1 MRKPLPAIA
10 FLVLASVLYVKP
22 LVAQGV
28 CPISDQLNPQ
38 SASNTLNVPKYESYR
53 PLVAADYVVIEY
65 NASQKKPAPQA
76 SDPNAGLMSWTD
88 YKRSFDYRG
97 LNNTTHLI
105 GPNGSFLPVIYTK
118 EKIAVRVCG
127 LHFTDVLTVTTSPNG
142 VPEGGADIRG
152 AAAITPPASLSS
164 TLDMLQSGSATGGT
178 TTLPG
183 LGLNAP
189 AGVPSLSLSGIT
201 LGNLGAEDQT
211 PGKYPSYTPAT
222 VTVSGRQVALLLY
235 SVMANAKE
243 LTRLIGRTQGE
254 AYPSK
259 LSQTN
264 APVRVESPV
273 GFKAL
278 VAFAPHTE
286 ARMLAGP
293 EEGETNE
300 TAQAHEGEEK
310 YVGNAPGSVKGVEYI
325 LKRVY
330 GNVKSDADEADPNSK
345 SNSAAFDRD
354 MTDIQNV
361 NAQISTL
368 ASALSSQAFASN
380 AITLLNN
387 YSTLIGVLDLA
398 SLVRSPYCQGILP
411 TLQPGKLS
419 ADDVKKIDLTNL
431 GNLTLSQV
439 QGLDPGQIQDKTFK
453 AKVQSIQVALKVLKY
468 TNPANDEPLCS
479 AFEKQKITDFWN
491 SYNQEVVA
499 IVHEISTDTAD
510 PDEKTREQ
518 KKNDRKEN
526 LNCTVGE
533 GAHLALVD
541 PYTPDPDP
549 KAIDKFGMFAGC
561 RLTELSEKLNS
572 LRVDLREIDS
582 ETTELYDKMNEW
594 YFRSSVEQTDLL
606 APLTSNAFVRISIVV
621 QRGYTPFTLANAGGT
636 ITPTVTANTIP
647 TSTTAST
654 STPAH
659 AVKTVLVEVHRLA
672 NFNLMGGV
680 MVIHI
685 PTGSYAVQA
694 SPTAAVVST
703 TSTTGYGGTCN
714 GQPVQVP
721 APTAAPMPGQSVNYG
736 CVLETQKTQWQLAGM
751 AGIVWYPWGHDYFPR
766 RSGFANSGRN
776 LLPSLLVATSV
787 TSLGNAMG
795 GVNWEPASGLNF
807 YAGVSSG
814 HKTSLPGGLL
824 VNTAVASG
832 TTLNTV
838 TTEHVGFT
846 VGVGFDLNT
855 IMTLFSS
862 KTTSVATMP

>member
-1 MRKPLPAIA
+1 MCKPLPAIA
-10 FLVLASVLYVKP
+10 FLVLAFGMYATP

-28 CPISDQLNPQ
+28 CPVSDQLNPQ
-38 SASNTLNVPKYESYR
+38 SVSNTLNVPKYESYR

-65 NASQKKPAPQA
+65 NASQKKPAGQA

-118 EKIAVRVCG
+118 EKIAARVCR

-164 TLDMLQSGSATGGT
+164 TLDMLQSGSTTGGT

-189 AGVPSLSLSGIT
+189 TQVPSLSLSGIT
-201 LGNLGAEDQT
+201 PGNLGPEDQT

-222 VTVSGRQVALLLY
+222 VTVSGKQVALLLY
-235 SVMANAKE
+235 SVAANAKE
-243 LTRLIGRTQGE
+243 FSRLIGRTEGE
-254 AYPSK
+254 PYPAK
-259 LSQTN
+259 LLETK
-264 APVRVESPV
+264 APTGVETPV

-278 VAFAPHTE
+278 VSFRPH
-286 ARMLAGP
+286 AGAKTP
-293 EEGETNE
+293 VGSEEREINE
-300 TAQAHEGEEK
+300 TAQAQGGEEK
-310 YVGNAPGSVKGVEYI
+310 HEGSAPGSVKGVEYI
-325 LKRVY
+325 LKKVY
-330 GNVKSDADEADPNSK
+330 GNVKSDSDERDPTNQ

-398 SLVRSPYCQGILP
+398 NLARTPYCQGIPP

-419 ADDVKKIDLTNL
+419 ADDLKKIDLTNL

-439 QGLDPGQIQDKTFK
+439 QGLDPGQIQDKTLK
-453 AKVQSIQVALKVLKY
+453 ARVQSIQAALKVLKY
-468 TNPANDEPLCS
+468 TSPANDEPLCS
-479 AFEKQKITDFWN
+479 AFEKQKIADFWN
-491 SYNQEVVA
+491 SYNQQVA
-499 IVHEISTDTAD
+499 EIVHEIASDTAS
-510 PDEKTREQ
+510 PDKD
-518 KKNDRKEN
+518 KKEN
-526 LNCTVGE
+526 LQCTAGGGTSLV
-533 GAHLALVD
+533 LVD
-541 PYTPDPDP
+541 PYTPDLDP
-549 KAIDKFGMFAGC
+549 KANDKFGLFAGC

-703 TSTTGYGGTCN
+703 TSTTGYSGTCD

-736 CVLETQKTQWQLAGM
+736 CILETQKTQWQLAGM

-807 YAGVSSG
+807 YAGASSG

>member
-1 MRKPLPAIA
+1 MRKPLFA
-10 FLVLASVLYVKP
+10 FLALASVFYAMP

-28 CPISDQLNPQ
+28 CAISDKFAPK
-38 SASNTLNVPKYESYR
+38 SASSTLNVPRYDSYR
-53 PLVAADYVVIEY
+53 PLVAGDYVVIEY
-65 NASQKKPAPQA
+65 NARQKEAARQG
-76 SDPNAGLMSWTD
+76 SDPYAGMMSWTD
-88 YKRSFDYRG
+88 YNRLFDYRR
-97 LNNTTHLI
+97 LNNKTQII
-105 GPNGSFLPVIYTK
+105 GQNGSFLPVIYTK

-164 TLDMLQSGSATGGT
+164 TLDMLQSGTATGGT

-183 LGLNAP
+183 LGLNA
-189 AGVPSLSLSGIT
+189 ATQVPSLSLSGIT
-201 LGNLGAEDQT
+201 PGSLGAEDQT

-222 VTVSGRQVALLLY
+222 VTVSGKQVALLLY
-235 SVMANAKE
+235 SLVTNAKE

-254 AYPSK
+254 PYPAK
-259 LSQTN
+259 LLETK
-264 APVRVESPV
+264 APMGSGTPV
-273 GFKAL
+273 GYKAL
-278 VAFAPHTE
+278 VAFRPQARTKTPTE
-286 ARMLAGP
+286 PEAGD
-293 EEGETNE
+293 TNE
-300 TAQAHEGEEK
+300 TAQAQGGEEK
-310 YVGNAPGSVKGVEYI
+310 RMGNAPGSVRGVASI
-325 LKRVY
+325 LKKVL
-330 GNVKSDADEADPNSK
+330 GNVKSDDIDPND
-345 SNSAAFDRD
+345 NAAFDRD

-380 AITLLNN
+380 SITLLNN

-398 SLVRSPYCQGILP
+398 NLARSPFCQGIPP

-419 ADDVKKIDLTNL
+419 ADDLKKIDLTNL

-439 QGLDPGQIQDKTFK
+439 QGLDASQFQDKTLK
-453 AKVQSIQVALKVLKY
+453 AKVQSIQAALKVLKP
-468 TNPANDEPLCS
+468 TSPANDEPLCS
-479 AFEKQKITDFWN
+479 AFEKQKIADFWN
-491 SYNQEVVA
+491 SYNHQVIE
-499 IVHEISTDTAD
+499 IVHEIAS
-510 PDEKTREQ
+510 EKASPE
-518 KKNDRKEN
+518 KDKEEN
-526 LNCTVGE
+526 LKCTAGG
-533 GAHLALVD
+533 GADLVLVD
-541 PYTPDPDP
+541 PYTPDPNP
-549 KAIDKFGMFAGC
+549 KANDIFGMFAGC
-561 RLTELSEKLNS
+561 RLSELSERLNG
-572 LRVDLREIDS
+572 LRVNLREIDR
-582 ETTELYDKMNEW
+582 ETTELYDDMNEW
-594 YFRSSVEQTDLL
+594 YFRSSMEQTDLL

-647 TSTTAST
+647 TSTAAST

-659 AVKTVLVEVHRLA
+659 AVKTILVEVHRLA

-680 MVIHI
+680 MFIHI
-685 PTGSYAVQA
+685 PTASYAVQA
-694 SPTAAVVST
+694 SPTAAVAST
-703 TSTTGYGGTCN
+703 TSPTGYSGTCG

-721 APTAAPMPGQSVNYG
+721 APTTAPAAGQSLNYG
-736 CVLETQKTQWQLAGM
+736 CILETQKTQWQLAGM
-751 AGIVWYPWGHDYFPR
+751 AGVVWYPWGHDYFPR

-814 HKTSLPGGLL
+814 HKTSLPSGLL

-846 VGVGFDLNT
+846 AGLGFDLNT
-855 IMTLFSS
+855 IVTLFSS